1 MMAFRAFVDSTEVVF
16 IEKDFFNTTVFSIS
30 FYFVILLFRE

>member
-1 MMAFRAFVDSTEVVF
+1 MMAFRTFADSTEVVF

-30 FYFVILLFRE
+30 FYFVILLSYE